1 MSELSNAPAPRR
13 LAPWSLVL
21 VGGAMIA
28 LATVGLGVL
37 FRLLAL
43 IGLHIETDTGAVG
56 AIIMLLTGGGLCLL
70 IVGLVLALAR
80 SRNAAWWLID
90 SGLVLL
96 CLGSGPL
103 LAIITAAKLGLT
115 RDPNPNPVLEG
126 MLAGF
131 TFIPAIVLLVCGL
144 VVLVWRRLRSA

>member
-1 MSELSNAPAPRR
+1 MSELSNAPARRR
-13 LAPWSLVL
+13 LAQWGVALL
-21 VGGAMIA
+21 GAAMIA

-43 IGLHIETDTGAVG
+43 VGLHIQTNDGTVG
-56 AIIMLLTGGGLCLL
+56 AIIMLLIGAGLFLL
-70 IVGLVLALAR
+70 ITGLVLALAR

-103 LAIITAAKLGLT
+103 LAIISAAKLGLT
-115 RDPNPNPVLEG
+115 RDPHPNPVLEG

-131 TFIPAIVLLVCGL
+131 TFIPAIVLLICGL
-144 VVLVWRRLRSA
+144 VMLAWRRYRAA